1 MRAGFAALLLLGVGA
16 HAGDSVLWS
25 TNKAGVSVDIKD
37 WDLIKLLKKVAA
49 VSGWRI
55 YMEAGTT
62 AKITATFSG
71 DTPDEAIKRLLAG
84 VNYTKDATSNGIP
97 RLRVYRTIPTAAV
110 EAMEPSSPDAK
121 DYRIRNELLVRL
133 KRNSTESIDDIAKA
147 LGAKIVGR
155 DDKLRL
161 YRLQFV
167 DEASADT
174 ARGILSNDGSVG
186 AVDSNYTVERPNP
199 VVNAP
204 VTSIATPP
212 PGTAAG
218 TGEQAPTLNPKAP
231 VNGPVIGL
239 IDTAVQ
245 MQSAF
250 SQYSLTPLTVVGQ
263 PNEPADQIS
272 HGTSMFETLLQGMSD
287 APSKILPVDVYPS
300 GDSTTTYEVV
310 EGTAAA
316 INSGANIINLSLGGT
331 GDSTLLQSLINEGV
345 QKGILFVAAS
355 GNVPGTET
363 TYPAAYPG
371 VLAITASD
379 PKGQLAS
386 YADDGSFVRAME
398 PGTSVVYLNGQ
409 AWQVEG
415 TSTATAFATSAIAQ
429 IINQQHVSINQAVTE
444 FIQAHPPPR
453 H

>member
-1 MRAGFAALLLLGVGA
+1 VG
-16 HAGDSVLWS
+16 
-25 TNKAGVSVDIKD
+25 T
-37 WDLIKLLKKVAA
+37 
-49 VSGWRI
+49 
-55 YMEAGTT
+55 
-62 AKITATFSG
+62 
-71 DTPDEAIKRLLAG
+71 
-84 VNYTKDATSNGIP
+84 
-97 RLRVYRTIPTAAV
+97 
-110 EAMEPSSPDAK
+110 
-121 DYRIRNELLVRL
+121 
-133 KRNSTESIDDIAKA
+133 
-147 LGAKIVGR
+147 
-155 DDKLRL
+155 
-161 YRLQFV
+161 
-167 DEASADT
+167 
-174 ARGILSNDGSVG
+174 
-186 AVDSNYTVERPNP
+186 VDSNYVVERPNP

-204 VTSIATPP
+204 LTSIATPP
-212 PGTAAG
+212 PGSGAG
-218 TGEQAPTLNPKAP
+218 TSEQAPTLNPKAP

-245 MQSAF
+245 MQSGF
-250 SQYSLTPLTVVGQ
+250 SQYAMTPLTVVGQ
-263 PNEPADQIS
+263 PNEPTDQIS

-331 GDSTLLQSLINEGV
+331 GDSTLLQNLINEGV

-355 GNVPGTET
+355 GNVAGTET

-371 VLAITASD
+371 VLAITASA
-379 PKGQLAS
+379 PSGQLAS

-398 PGTSVVYLNGQ
+398 PGTSIVYLNGQ

-429 IINQQHVSINQAVTE
+429 MINQQHISVNQAVTQ
-444 FIQAHPPPR
+444 FIQAHPPPSA